1 MPQTKTQRSLVRMT
15 PDFVAR
21 IEAWALAQPDTP
33 SRAEA
38 MRRLIAKA
46 LLAEEGPLYEG
57 EVRKW

>member
-46 LLAEEGPLYEG
+46 LLNEASALPKDQ
-57 EVRKW
+57 VREW